1 MWLSEQIPTNEWLQ
15 ILEERS
21 DVRKLYNKHMESKQY
36 DEQYN
41 NMYVGNR
48 DIILGMYGNHK
59 MMGEYNGENRARY
72 LVNREYRSE

>member
-1 MWLSEQIPTNEWLQ
+1 
-15 ILEERS
+15 
-21 DVRKLYNKHMESKQY
+21 
-36 DEQYN
+36 
-41 NMYVGNR
+41 MYVGNR